1 MSFHTSVNNLHIN
14 TRPGHTVLEG
24 TTHDERGLEINS
36 QILLDDYIGNSN
48 GRFVWGGRNFSRSAD
63 KDTMTL
69 RRTQH
74 GAILRAPLLKDD
86 ETWTENQRINLSER
100 IANVDGKLRV
110 V

>member
-1 MSFHTSVNNLHIN
+1 MSFHKSFNHLHIN

-63 KDTMTL
+63 NDTMTL
-69 RRTQH
+69 SNTPH
-74 GAILRAPLLKDD
+74 GAILRAHLLKDD
-86 ETWTENQRINLSER
+86 ETWSENQRIDLSEK
-100 IANVDGKLRV
+100 IANLNGKLRV

>member
-1 MSFHTSVNNLHIN
+1 M
-14 TRPGHTVLEG
+14 
-24 TTHDERGLEINS
+24 
-36 QILLDDYIGNSN
+36 
-48 GRFVWGGRNFSRSAD
+48 WGGRNFSRSAD
-63 KDTMTL
+63 NDTMTL

-86 ETWTENQRINLSER
+86 ETWTENQKINLSER